1 MHALKTLLATA
12 AVLLPSLASAASL
25 NGAELAITWAIPFAG
40 ILLSIALVPLI
51 APNLWHH
58 HYGKIAVA
66 WGLSCVIPIFMAFPT
81 EVAVGS
87 VAHAMIGDY
96 VPFILFVGALFIVAG
111 GIHIRSSFVGRPIV
125 NAGILFVG
133 AFVANLMGTTGAA
146 MLLIRPLLAANEGR
160 RYKMHTFVFFIFI
173 VANIGGCL
181 TPLGDPPLFLGFL
194 RGVTFFWTA
203 QHLILPLLVT
213 LAILLT
219 IYLAIDTYLFKKE
232 VAEGSFNPNAVEPKP
247 FGIDGGISAS

>member
-96 VPFILFVGALFIVAG
+96 V
-111 GIHIRSSFVGRPIV
+111 H
-125 NAGILFVG
+125 
-133 AFVANLMGTTGAA
+133 
-146 MLLIRPLLAANEGR
+146 
-160 RYKMHTFVFFIFI
+160 
-173 VANIGGCL
+173 
-181 TPLGDPPLFLGFL
+181 
-194 RGVTFFWTA
+194 
-203 QHLILPLLVT
+203 
-213 LAILLT
+213 
-219 IYLAIDTYLFKKE
+219 
-232 VAEGSFNPNAVEPKP
+232 
-247 FGIDGGISAS
+247 

>member
-81 EVAVGS
+81 VNFVRS
-87 VAHAMIGDY
+87 AMAPDT
-96 VPFILFVGALFIVAG
+96 IVAAVAQNTVWK
-111 GIHIRSSFVGRPIV
+111 IK
-125 NAGILFVG
+125 NA
-133 AFVANLMGTTGAA
+133 
-146 MLLIRPLLAANEGR
+146 
-160 RYKMHTFVFFIFI
+160 
-173 VANIGGCL
+173 
-181 TPLGDPPLFLGFL
+181 
-194 RGVTFFWTA
+194 
-203 QHLILPLLVT
+203 
-213 LAILLT
+213 
-219 IYLAIDTYLFKKE
+219 
-232 VAEGSFNPNAVEPKP
+232 
-247 FGIDGGISAS
+247 